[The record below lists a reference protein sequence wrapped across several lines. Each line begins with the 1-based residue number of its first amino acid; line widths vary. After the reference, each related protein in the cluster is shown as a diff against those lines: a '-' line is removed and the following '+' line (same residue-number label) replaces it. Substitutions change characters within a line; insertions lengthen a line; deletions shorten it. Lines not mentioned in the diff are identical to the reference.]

1 MLLSNLLAVFLQSLA
16 LRLGTVTGRDLAQLS
31 RDKLPRWLNILVYLF
46 AEAAILATD
55 LAEVIGVA
63 IALNLLSQ
71 GRIPLVA
78 GVAITMTD
86 VIIILAFYNRNTTS
100 VGSSVDT
107 NGRTKTSLWKTQVF
121 EVGVAMLV
129 VAVAIC
135 FSIELTK
142 LSGVSVGEVFRG
154 YLPSKTM
161 VESHGLYLSCGI
173 LGMLSISHAEHD
185 LTR

>member
-1 MLLSNLLAVFLQSLA
+1 MFLQSLA

-31 RDKLPRWLNILVYLF
+31 REKLPRWLNIIVYLF

-71 GRIPLVA
+71 GRIPLAA

-86 VIIILAFYNRNTTS
+86 VIIILAFYNRSATGATS
-100 VGSSVDT
+100 VGADGKT
-107 NGRTKTSLWKTQVF
+107 RTGLWKTQVF
-121 EVGVAMLV
+121 EVGVAVLV

-135 FSIELTK
+135 FSVELTK
-142 LSGVSVGEVFRG
+142 LTGVSVGEVFRG
-154 YLPSKTM
+154 YLPSKTI
-161 VESHGLYLSCGI
+161 VESNGLYLSCGI
-173 LGMLSISHAEHD
+173 LGM
-185 LTR
+185 